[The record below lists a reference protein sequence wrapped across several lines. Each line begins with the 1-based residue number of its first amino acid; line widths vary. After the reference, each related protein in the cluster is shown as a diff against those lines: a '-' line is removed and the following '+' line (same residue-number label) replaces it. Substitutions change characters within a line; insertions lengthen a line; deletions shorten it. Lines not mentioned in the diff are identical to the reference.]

1 MVGSITG
8 LTIAGVCF
16 QAKKSMTSFTTR
28 AASCGIFLYLC
39 QHEHSS
45 PHPLTAW
52 PSENNV
58 TDTHIVPGKGQ
69 VGWLSLGPCQPSR
82 LKQTLYDLIESE
94 LGDMVLQKLITT
106 GSLAY

>member
-8 LTIAGVCF
+8 LTIAGLCF
-16 QAKKSMTSFTTR
+16 QAKKSMMSFRTR
-28 AASCGIFLYLC
+28 AASWGIFLYLC
-39 QHEHSS
+39 QHEHSP

-69 VGWLSLGPCQPSR
+69 VGWLSLGPCQPSC